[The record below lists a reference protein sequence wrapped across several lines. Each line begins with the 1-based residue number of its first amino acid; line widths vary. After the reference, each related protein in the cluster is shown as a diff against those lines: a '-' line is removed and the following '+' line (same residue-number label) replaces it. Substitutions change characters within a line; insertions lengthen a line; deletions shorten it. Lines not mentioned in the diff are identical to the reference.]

1 MASSAFNPE
10 PTWQWPDETRFRG
23 GSSSATGDQGPSSSS
38 TLGTNNGPSETSA
51 EKEAQPKQPKPKHY
65 PPRTCRICLET
76 VLPTY
81 EPTLGSFTSL
91 LSPSPSVSYVSSDP
105 SLGRLIRPCKCKGS
119 SRYVHE
125 GCLQAW
131 RHADPDYGKRNFWQC
146 PTCGFRYRLER
157 MRWASW
163 ISSTGMLGFCYTLC
177 SLVLLMSS
185 FCFVRVFFCS
195 LGAISSFEDFKT
207 EP

>member
-10 PTWQWPDETRFRG
+10 PTWQWPDEPRFRG
-23 GSSSATGDQGPSSSS
+23 ESSQTAAEQRQSS
-38 TLGTNNGPSETSA
+38 TSNDEPNGTTTSERV
-51 EKEAQPKQPKPKHY
+51 EKETGPHPKPKKHY
-65 PPRTCRICLET
+65 RQRTCRICLET

-81 EPTLGSFTSL
+81 EPILGNLASIL
-91 LSPSPSVSYVSSDP
+91 NPSPSVSYISSDP

-163 ISSTGMLGFCYTLC
+163 ISSTGML
-177 SLVLLMSS
+177 
-185 FCFVRVFFCS
+185 
-195 LGAISSFEDFKT
+195 IK
-207 EP
+207 